1 MEYLNKIKMK
11 YKSEYKRNK
20 IIKVKILSRYKKLIN
35 KGFKK
40 TETKV
45 KKETERLKE
54 LEEDI

>member
-20 IIKVKILSRYKKLIN
+20 IIKVKILSRCKKLIN

-40 TETKV
+40 RETKV
-45 KKETERLKE
+45 KKETEQIKE